1 MNPASFAHPTT
12 GPGATSDNLNDQPQ
26 QFHTQLGG
34 IAPYSQISP
43 NGLMRPS
50 YQSTLP
56 QPQGHP
62 HGPSFAS
69 RGAIGPQGDF
79 GHLAQ
84 QQHNGY
90 PTQYMNGVGSGSHQ
104 GALTN
109 GSSTAAMGNNPGNLS
124 DWAAFQSLSLQS
136 H

>member
-1 MNPASFAHPTT
+1 
-12 GPGATSDNLNDQPQ
+12 
-26 QFHTQLGG
+26 
-34 IAPYSQISP
+34 
-43 NGLMRPS
+43 MRPS
-50 YQSTLP
+50 YQSNLP

-69 RGAIGPQGDF
+69 RASGPQGDF

-90 PTQYMNGVGSGSHQ
+90 PTQFMNGVGSGSHQ
-104 GALTN
+104 GPLTT
-109 GSSTAAMGNNPGNLS
+109 GSSAAAMGNNNPGNLS
-124 DWAAFQSLSLQS
+124 VTGLDWTAFQGLSLQS